1 MSAVV
6 RHTPETLDQALPDPG
21 RRVERMRP
29 AGAPPGHA
37 GPTPAAGADDC
48 GDGELRTGL
57 GARYGD
63 VAEDGSG
70 SGGGRG
76 QHPG

>member
-1 MSAVV
+1 
-6 RHTPETLDQALPDPG
+6 
-21 RRVERMRP
+21 MRP